1 MKEDLIKVV
10 SINLPQIAII
20 SDGDEKTFWDLLDEK
35 LEICK
40 EALMCRH
47 FALIGTLSDIS
58 PTHWK
63 YGAIARFEKEE
74 KIDKL
79 LYDGYSTLSLG
90 YVGINEMTK
99 IMKGENHFQNE
110 AHDFAIKVMKH
121 LNEAIENWSDETNIS
136 FVLCESPDEKVCY
149 KFAQIDRQ
157 RFGTIKGINDKEKYT
172 NAYHLEENNDI
183 DIFQKLSL
191 EDEFQKL
198 SLGGGM
204 SEIKIKED
212 EDIAH
217 IENIIRF
224 IYDNVTYA
232 RIDN

>member
-1 MKEDLIKVV
+1 MKPILV
-10 SINLPQIAII
+10 LY
-20 SDGDEKTFWDLLDEK
+20 
-35 LEICK
+35 
-40 EALMCRH
+40 
-47 FALIGTLSDIS
+47 FA
-58 PTHWK
+58 
-63 YGAIARFEKEE
+63 
-74 KIDKL
+74 
-79 LYDGYSTLSLG
+79 
-90 YVGINEMTK
+90 
-99 IMKGENHFQNE
+99 
-110 AHDFAIKVMKH
+110 
-121 LNEAIENWSDETNIS
+121 
-136 FVLCESPDEKVCY
+136 ESPDEKVCY